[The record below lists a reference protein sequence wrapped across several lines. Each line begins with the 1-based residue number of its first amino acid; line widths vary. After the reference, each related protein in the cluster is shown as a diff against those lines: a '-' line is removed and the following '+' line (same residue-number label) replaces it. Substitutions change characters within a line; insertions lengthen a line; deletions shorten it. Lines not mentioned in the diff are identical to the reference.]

1 MEVKRPTDSIV
12 HGCVQGI
19 IARHL
24 HHQNSTD
31 EWTERISVT
40 HVASF
45 TEHRCWVLH
54 LASCTASGL

>member
-1 MEVKRPTDSIV
+1 MEVKRPTDCIV
-12 HGCVQGI
+12 HGGVQGI

-31 EWTERISVT
+31 EWTERVGVT

-45 TEHRCWVLH
+45 SEHRC
-54 LASCTASGL
+54 